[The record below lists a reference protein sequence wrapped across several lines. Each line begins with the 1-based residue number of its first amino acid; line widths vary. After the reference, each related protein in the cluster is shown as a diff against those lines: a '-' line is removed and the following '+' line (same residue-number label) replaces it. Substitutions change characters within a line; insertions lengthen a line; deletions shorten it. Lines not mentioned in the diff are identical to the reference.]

1 MVRKIKKFINVLV
14 VLIPIV
20 VLIVDQLTK
29 QLITRTMEIGQSSRV
44 IRNFLY
50 ITYHRNSGA
59 AFGILQ
65 GQMLFFY
72 VITAIAVIAIILW
85 MIKLDFKKEPILA
98 ISLALIL
105 GGALG
110 NLIDRVMYQAVI
122 DFIHTIW
129 WGNSFPIFNVA
140 DIALVCGAFLM
151 AIDVLILDPRRKKE
165 LYFSPDHN

>member
-1 MVRKIKKFINVLV
+1 MRLSQRFKNVLILFIPML
-14 VLIPIV
+14 VLV
-20 VLIVDQLTK
+20 VDQLTK
-29 QLITRTMEIGQSSRV
+29 QLITRTMEIGDSHRV

-50 ITYHRNSGA
+50 ITYHRNAGA
-59 AFGILQ
+59 AFGIFQ

-110 NLIDRVMYQAVI
+110 NFVDRVMYQAVI
-122 DFIHTIW
+122 DFVHTIW

-140 DIALVCGAFLM
+140 DIALVCGSILM
-151 AIDVLILDPRRKKE
+151 AVDVLILDRRRKKE
-165 LYFSPDHN
+165 LYFSTDHQ